1 MIWVIGILALA
12 GLGTVAFETLLPYLE
27 QRQAKRFAAWSRKRD
42 LDWLAALDKL
52 AEREGATTIKQR
64 IQEQREKV
72 LAKTEAERIEEFWEL
87 ARGAGIPSDTE
98 TTK

>member
-52 AEREGATTIKQR
+52 AEREGATTINQR
-64 IQEQREKV
+64 IQKQREKV
-72 LAKTEAERIEEFWEL
+72 LAKTEAEPITQFCHL
-87 ARGAGIPSDTE
+87 ARAPGIPTNTQ
-98 TTK
+98 TTN